1 MAEDITSWISSAIV
15 QHDLK
20 NGANYKIPIKG
31 RYAQV
36 IKFSSYRDR
45 FDPHAEIR
53 GVISDKTHW
62 IRVKFD
68 VEATD
73 EFEEPEASLP
83 SESLTSNL
91 RAIFLI
97 ESFRIHL
104 LPPPNT
110 SRRKSN
116 NINTTTVSA
125 SGDLPEVMLEILQWK
140 VVTGDKDDPEYYPG
154 TPEVSKGKQ
163 DVDVKVQR
171 VLRKWWFGETNSSQS
186 HAPSTS
192 QHPLHT
198 ETPSRY
204 NPNQPSSVKPH
215 LSSPL
220 VGYHSSPAIISTS
233 YPSSSK
239 STQDHHPVSESQQKK
254 QSKRGDINLL
264 DFLQPYLNG
273 PGGKKKVIPEWLFDK
288 SDETK
293 EMLDDIRMF
302 GLDLDRGNEKDT
314 TDTDNNLNPAR
325 DDGQDDV
332 VTQSENA
339 KFEWKG
345 KAREDTSLVQSPTMT
360 KKDLDQSEG
369 AGDLKKVGKQEMV
382 TPIQQP
388 RPPIITQTVGNQA
401 DRIYVDNDQTDE
413 DHMDSPIFRDS
424 PSSRKSRQNPLPLV
438 HTQPTSP
445 ENELEEESDEDI
457 FIKPREESRS
467 RKRGREM
474 FDPLAM
480 PSSSPAQEDVQMDD
494 QDEDEEGQEVDQLGD
509 EGRRSRGD
517 GKKQDEGEED
527 EDGLSDYERETK
539 RKARLDRNRL
549 ETEDRATISDEKQRK
564 YGDSFKYQEHD
575 DLAQSPQAEAM
586 TQKVERHSSKPDT
599 PNKRRQSSIGIQTIN
614 EGENDVAKTISSK
627 VIQQKAISPFNSQKS
642 QNGEASQSAKSNT
655 SQTNSSPDSS
665 ANAQAQPNSEIS
677 HISQSQKRKISEILV
692 DDSDQ
697 SLSQHKEQKAEV
709 SNTSGSNK
717 TQDDSSQA
725 QVASQGA
732 IHIPTETQHADH
744 VDNPDLNQA
753 KPVTTSFQSL
763 TNDHEYPLSAKGPH
777 PNEKQQ
783 SSPAFHNETSPRHNQ
798 ISSISTRSADISP
811 SHRISSNKPE
821 SSIKKPKIEHL
832 TPVPSQTT
840 PISRTQSTGKGS
852 RKSFLESIRF
862 FPSSSS
868 SRVRETKKDED
879 DESPLKK
886 RMKIDSDFNEGILGR
901 LGRWARRG
909 SSLSRENDDV
919 LGESKVEPKND
930 DRVEQEVRSDDD
942 DGEDVGDEDGDGLD
956 DGLDKTQ
963 DLQMNDEVEIIV
975 IEDEEEEVIEE
986 GAKDPLKIK
995 EEENHMMIIVDSM
1008 GSHAQIGIQYVDEKL
1023 RAYNGNR
1030 ENTQRQ
1036 SEDIQ
1041 SRLIRQDKDEDE
1053 DDDDDDEEVEP
1064 AQYAKNDIDP
1074 SNRMAQT
1081 HPEVKI
1087 REDQAER
1094 ECDPRPIRA
1103 ERQNILDGNFEL
1115 NVLVK
1120 DGLRDWEVKKM
1131 MDNIMKAR
1139 NRKASKGK

>member
-1 MAEDITSWISSAIV
+1 MAEDITSWISRSIV
-15 QHDLK
+15 QHDLE
-20 NGANYKIPIKG
+20 NGANYKIPIRG

-104 LPPPNT
+104 LPPLNT
-110 SRRKSN
+110 SRRKSHN
-116 NINTTTVSA
+116 LNTPTASV
-125 SGDLPEVMLEILQWK
+125 SGDLPEVMLEILKWK
-140 VVTGDKDDPEYYPG
+140 VVTGDKDDPEYYAG
-154 TPEVSKGKQ
+154 TPEVSKGNQ

-204 NPNQPSSVKPH
+204 NPIQPSSVKPH
-215 LSSPL
+215 ISSPL

-233 YPSSSK
+233 DPSSSN

-254 QSKRGDINLL
+254 LSRRGDIMLL

-288 SDETK
+288 SEETK

-302 GLDLDRGNEKDT
+302 GLDLDIGNEKDIT
-314 TDTDNNLNPAR
+314 HTDDDLNLGGDN
-325 DDGQDDV
+325 GQEHV

-339 KFEWKG
+339 KVKGKG
-345 KAREDTSLVQSPTMT
+345 KAREDISLVQSPTIT
-360 KKDLDQSEG
+360 KTDLDQLEG

-388 RPPIITQTVGNQA
+388 RPPPFTQTMGNKA
-401 DRIYVDNDQTDE
+401 DRKYVDNDQTDE
-413 DHMDSPIFRDS
+413 DHMDSPIFRHS
-424 PSSRKSRQNPLPLV
+424 PSPRKSRQNPLPLV
-438 HTQPTSP
+438 PTQPTSP
-445 ENELEEESDEDI
+445 ENEIEEESDEDI
-457 FIKPREESRS
+457 FIKPREETRS
-467 RKRGREM
+467 KKREREM

-480 PSSSPAQEDVQMDD
+480 PSSSPVIEDVQMDEQEGEEEDEVHRGSQNDRKD
-494 QDEDEEGQEVDQLGD
+494 QDQ
-509 EGRRSRGD
+509 
-517 GKKQDEGEED
+517 GEED

-539 RKARLDRNRL
+539 RKARLDRNNS
-549 ETEDRATISDEKQRK
+549 EAEDRATLSDKKQRK
-564 YGDSFKYQEHD
+564 CEDPSIYQEHNN
-575 DLAQSPQAEAM
+575 LAQPPQAEAT
-586 TQKVERHSSKPDT
+586 TQKVESHSSKPDT
-599 PNKRRQSSIGIQTIN
+599 PNKGRQSSIGIQTIN
-614 EGENDVAKTISSK
+614 EDENDIAETISSND
-627 VIQQKAISPFNSQKS
+627 IQQKAISPLNSQKS
-642 QNGEASQSAKSNT
+642 KNGEASQSAKSNT
-655 SQTNSSPDSS
+655 SQTNSAPDSL
-665 ANAQAQPNSEIS
+665 ANAQAQTHSEDS

-697 SLSQHKEQKAEV
+697 SLSQHKEQNAEA
-709 SNTSGSNK
+709 SNTSGSNN
-717 TQDDSSQA
+717 TQDNSSQA

-732 IHIPTETQHADH
+732 IHIPIETQHADH
-744 VDNPDLNQA
+744 VVNPDLNQA
-753 KPVTTSFQSL
+753 KPVTSSQSL
-763 TNDHEYPLSAKGPH
+763 TNDDVSPLSAKEPH
-777 PNEKQQ
+777 SDEKQQ
-783 SSPAFHNETSPRHNQ
+783 SSRASHNLTSPQQNP
-798 ISSISTRSADISP
+798 ISFTSTQSTHISP
-811 SHRISSNKPE
+811 SHRISSDIPG

-832 TPVPSQTT
+832 TPIQSQTT
-840 PISRTQSTGKGS
+840 AISRTQSTGKGS
-852 RKSFLESIRF
+852 RKGFLKSIRF

-868 SRVRETKKDED
+868 SRVRKTEKDED

-886 RMKIDSDFNEGILGR
+886 RMKADSDFNEGILGR

-919 LGESKVEPKND
+919 LGDSKVEPKND
-930 DRVEQEVRSDDD
+930 DQVEQGARSGDDD
-942 DGEDVGDEDGDGLD
+942 DDDEDVGDEDGMD

-963 DLQMNDEVEIIV
+963 ELQMHDEVKIIV
-975 IEDEEEEVIEE
+975 IEDEEEEEVIEE
-986 GAKDPLKIK
+986 GAKDPLKKIK
-995 EEENHMMIIVDSM
+995 EEENDMMINGDSR
-1008 GSHAQIGIQYVDEKL
+1008 GSHAQIGLQYVNKKSRVCNED
-1023 RAYNGNR
+1023 R
-1030 ENTQRQ
+1030 ENIQRQ
-1036 SEDIQ
+1036 PEDIQ
-1041 SRLIRQDKDEDE
+1041 SRSIRQDKDEDE
-1053 DDDDDDEEVEP
+1053 HHEEVEP
-1064 AQYAKNDIDP
+1064 AQHAKNDIDP
-1074 SNRMAQT
+1074 SNRMVQT
-1081 HPEVKI
+1081 RPQVKT
-1087 REDQAER
+1087 REDQVER
-1094 ECDPRPIRA
+1094 ECNPTPIRA

-1115 NVLVK
+1115 NVIVN

-1131 MDNIMKAR
+1131 MNNIVNAR
-1139 NRKASKGK
+1139 NRKSSKGK